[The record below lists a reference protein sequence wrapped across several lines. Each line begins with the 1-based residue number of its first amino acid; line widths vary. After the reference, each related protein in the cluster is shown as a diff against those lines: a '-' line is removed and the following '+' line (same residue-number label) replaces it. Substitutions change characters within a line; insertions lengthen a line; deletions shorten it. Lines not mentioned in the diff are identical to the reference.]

1 MYIKL
6 LSYSLKV
13 SSFLLSY
20 VFLDNLHLKYREGQ
34 KSSFFLISLMK
45 FSITEIF
52 FMKPLNIFFKKQF
65 FYENIFY
72 TVRKRNYKPS
82 FTSFTTYSILA
93 IAILKLLRGPI
104 ESVRVFVEPIYGRGR
119 GRVENHFPSSQK
131 KD

>member
-1 MYIKL
+1 
-6 LSYSLKV
+6 
-13 SSFLLSY
+13 
-20 VFLDNLHLKYREGQ
+20 
-34 KSSFFLISLMK
+34 
-45 FSITEIF
+45 
-52 FMKPLNIFFKKQF
+52 MKPLNIFFKKQF

-93 IAILKLLRGPI
+93 ITILKLLRGPI